1 MMALLSPR
9 LWLVLALAAVLAFS
23 HGFAYKSGR
32 AAVRADCDADIAQ
45 RSIQALAASE
55 AARTKEQTLIAKNQK
70 VTHDYI
76 AEKKRGAAAAVVSAG
91 RLRDLQAA
99 LDSAAS
105 ADTAPLGGSD
115 DPRGRIAGECAAAL
129 GILDNYAQEV
139 AAKAT
144 ALQEYASQVRVT
156 P

>member
-1 MMALLSPR
+1 MALLSPR
-9 LWLVLALAAVLAFS
+9 LWLALALASVLAFT

-32 AAVRADCDADIAQ
+32 AAVRSAWDADIAQ
-45 RSIQALAASE
+45 RSAQALAASE
-55 AARTKEQTLIAKNQK
+55 AARAKEQALIAKNQK
-70 VTHDYI
+70 VTNDYI
-76 AEKKRGAAAAVVSAG
+76 AEKKRAAAVAVVSAG

-99 LDSAAS
+99 LDGAAS
-105 ADTAPLGGSD
+105 TDSAPLGGAD

-129 GILDNYAQEV
+129 GILDGYAQDV

-144 ALQEYASQVRVT
+144 ALQDYAKSVRVA